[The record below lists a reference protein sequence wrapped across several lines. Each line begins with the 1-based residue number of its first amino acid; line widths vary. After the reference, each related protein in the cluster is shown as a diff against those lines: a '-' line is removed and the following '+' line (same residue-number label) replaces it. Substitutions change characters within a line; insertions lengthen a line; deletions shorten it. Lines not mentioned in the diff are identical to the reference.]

1 MEPWVVSTGLIFL
14 YLIATIVIGVL
25 ANRRGTANMEDFF
38 LYGRQAGF
46 IVLYL
51 TVVATFHSAFAFL
64 GSGGFFYT
72 HGIGF
77 WMAGTWTVLVG
88 AITYTIGTRIWALG
102 KKFGYITPADMLAD
116 FYESEAVR
124 VIVAMVSVLFT
135 LVYIQ
140 VQSAGLGYI
149 LSVATGDRISF
160 ELASAILL
168 VVAAGYLMVG
178 GLRAVYWTDVI
189 QGIWMYV
196 AVWGGSLLLTYK
208 LFGGPVELWRRLAA
222 ERPEML
228 SLPGPEG
235 FFTPGM
241 WVGMT
246 IALSF
251 GIIFQPHM
259 MIRYFTAASSRT
271 LKLLGATTPIYLMT
285 LFIPAAFVGL
295 GGALILPDL
304 ATPDRVFPELLFRF
318 APPWLTGLILAGATA
333 AAMSTLDSILH
344 SNMTVLTRDVYQR
357 YIAPD
362 RSQRH
367 YLAFG
372 RWVVVGAAGGGL
384 AADRRQPRLPG
395 GAGDAVGRGC
405 AAAHARGSGRLLSD
419 RAAPHDGRRGRGGHL
434 CRIGHA
440 LPDAGR
446 VLSAPRRSRGGLVA
460 RRQLPGDHHRFAPDP
475 AALEG
480 DRREG
485 PRRGGALRLRG
496 LNGGK
501 TGALDRSGTREGPE
515 IGAQHRIHKLSHP
528 CEPPIR
534 SPLCPRSQT
543 SPLQKGERPWTRIG

>member
-116 FYESEAVR
+116 FYESEGVR
-124 VIVAMVSVLFT
+124 VIVALVSVLFT

-222 ERPEML
+222 ERPDML

-241 WVGMT
+241 WLGMT

-259 MIRYFTAASSRT
+259 MIRYFTAASSKT

-357 YIAPD
+357 YVAPD

-372 RWVVVGAAGGGL
+372 RCVVVVLLVVGWLLTVVNLDYLVVLVMLSGVGALQLMPGVLGVCYPNRERLTTGAGVVAGIGAGL
-384 AADRRQPRLPG
+384 VTLYLTRVYFYQPFGVHEAVWSLGVNFVVTIIVSQVSRQPSK
-395 GAGDAVGRGC
+395 ATV
-405 AAAHARGSGRLLSD
+405 
-419 RAAPHDGRRGRGGHL
+419 
-434 CRIGHA
+434 
-440 LPDAGR
+440 
-446 VLSAPRRSRGGLVA
+446 
-460 RRQLPGDHHRFAPDP
+460 
-475 AALEG
+475 E
-480 DRREG
+480 
-485 PRRGGALRLRG
+485 
-496 LNGGK
+496 
-501 TGALDRSGTREGPE
+501 
-515 IGAQHRIHKLSHP
+515 RIH
-528 CEPPIR
+528 
-534 SPLCPRSQT
+534 
-543 SPLQKGERPWTRIG
+543 GEVERFVYGD